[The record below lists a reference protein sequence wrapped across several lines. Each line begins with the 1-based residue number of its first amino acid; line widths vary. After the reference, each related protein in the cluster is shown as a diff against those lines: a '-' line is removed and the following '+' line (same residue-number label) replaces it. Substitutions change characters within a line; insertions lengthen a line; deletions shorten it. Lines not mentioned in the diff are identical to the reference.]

1 MAYDAEL
8 AERIRDAISFRG
20 DVSEREMF
28 GGITFVLA
36 GNMACGVIVDEL
48 IVRLDAEEAERA
60 LTQDGVRVFDFTGRP
75 MRNWVVVE
83 RSRLE
88 ADDDLAEWV
97 DAGAEFAASLPPK

>member
-1 MAYDAEL
+1 LAYDGEL
-8 AERIRDAISFRG
+8 AERIRDVISFRG

-28 GGITFVLA
+28 GGMTFMLA
-36 GNMACGVIVDEL
+36 GNMACGVIADEL
-48 IVRLDAEEAERA
+48 IVRLGAEEAEKA
-60 LTQDGVRVFDFTGRP
+60 LAQDGVRVFDFTGRP

-88 ADDDLAEWV
+88 GDDDLAEWV